1 MGALHFVWRP
11 THAGAPDSDEYAGAS
26 DDLFLREDN
35 GSDSKLQSFAKSK
48 DDWHGVESP
57 LDHAVTTWLAN
68 RPGQGRVVFLVH
80 GYDFDPGENDK
91 ATFDDDPY
99 DGVYRHVSTDEPTSW
114 IPIVGADNA
123 VCFAWNSLP
132 SFTDAGRACWT
143 NPYEYA
149 VQDVAVLA
157 SRALAAVIA
166 AFHKKG
172 VTVDLFAHSL
182 GTRVSCK
189 AMAWLRDKAQLTAA
203 LRRVILVGGAEYSI
217 DALADTRGL
226 DVEIYNFAIRRDGVL
241 QWGGSQLGGKQ
252 RPPNSML
259 SRVIGRDGV
268 KRLPHWI
275 DFQLDHSDPDN
286 AEEFR
291 RWFDNLGGYKL
302 SGGRF
307 QDKGLHW
314 AYYLHPDNRALYRDI
329 LTNEALTIDW
339 LRRQAAPDGIDRFRY
354 QELSG
359 TPPKTPMTGQGRHRL
374 YDKDR

>member
-1 MGALHFVWRP
+1 
-11 THAGAPDSDEYAGAS
+11 
-26 DDLFLREDN
+26 
-35 GSDSKLQSFAKSK
+35 
-48 DDWHGVESP
+48 
-57 LDHAVTTWLAN
+57 
-68 RPGQGRVVFLVH
+68 
-80 GYDFDPGENDK
+80 
-91 ATFDDDPY
+91 
-99 DGVYRHVSTDEPTSW
+99 
-114 IPIVGADNA
+114 
-123 VCFAWNSLP
+123 
-132 SFTDAGRACWT
+132 
-143 NPYEYA
+143 
-149 VQDVAVLA
+149 
-157 SRALAAVIA
+157 
-166 AFHKKG
+166 
-172 VTVDLFAHSL
+172 
-182 GTRVSCK
+182 
-189 AMAWLRDKAQLTAA
+189 MAWLRDKAQLTAA

-241 QWGGSQLGGKQ
+241 KWGGSQLGGKQ

-286 AEEFR
+286 AEEFS

-329 LTNEALTIDW
+329 LMNEALTIDW

-354 QELSG
+354 EGLSG